1 MKPSSVPAGGDRRAL
16 ARPHGLRDRL
26 GGSRTLWLVVGAIAV
41 AVSVVRIA
49 GYTSFL
55 DRTEVVD
62 SDFPQDYVSAREWIE
77 GGDPYAPMAELT
89 HKHLGPG
96 SDTRL
101 GYEAGQRNPHPPALI
116 VVQTPLS
123 RLDVSVA
130 RTTFMVAML
139 LTIFLALALFMI
151 EIGLNRLT
159 ASVAAFGA
167 LALPIIGFEMRWG
180 QINGL
185 LLLTLVLGWRDLR
198 RGRDLRAGLWL
209 GVATALK
216 VFPWML
222 IIPLVRAK
230 RMKAAGWML
239 ASAIGFTLAGVA
251 AVGVDATRTFLKIAM
266 PENVEIWG
274 AAPHSI
280 SLVTLPFRLFA
291 ADRWLNPSVAVAPW
305 VGWLGVLAV
314 VACALAVWHTST
326 AVSRDPFWGAVPWII
341 LGTPVAWA
349 HYLVIVLPLAILVVL
364 RWRRV
369 TQPLKAFLALGCVL
383 FALGPAYLDWLSTV
397 GGFSLQDYGNVV
409 AGTTILMAG
418 LAVIGIADLRGD
430 DRSDRRRD
438 ADDGVAPGI
447 GDRHVDPGTQL
458 VGAHDAE

>member
-1 MKPSSVPAGGDRRAL
+1 VAAGVDRRARP
-16 ARPHGLRDRL
+16 RPHGLRDL
-26 GGSRTLWLVVGAIAV
+26 IGGSRLLWIALGVVVV
-41 AVSVVRIA
+41 ALSIVRIV
-49 GYTSFL
+49 GYTAFL
-55 DRTEVVD
+55 ERREIFD
-62 SDFPQDYVSAREWIE
+62 SDFPADYVSAREWRE
-77 GGDPYAPMAELT
+77 GGDPYAPIPDLT
-89 HKHLGPG
+89 RKHLGPG

-101 GYEAGQRNPHPPALI
+101 GYEAGQRNPHPPAL
-116 VVQTPLS
+116 VVIQAPLAS
-123 RLDVSVA
+123 TDVEVA
-130 RTTFMVAML
+130 RAIFMALML
-139 LTIFLALALFMI
+139 LATFLALLLFTL
-151 EIGLNRLT
+151 EIGLKRLT
-159 ASVAAFGA
+159 AAVVSFGA

-185 LLLTLVLGWRDLR
+185 LLLMLVLGWRDLR

-209 GVATALK
+209 GLATALK

-239 ASAIGFTLAGVA
+239 ASSIGFTIAGVA
-251 AVGVDATRTFLKIAM
+251 ALGLEATRTFLTVAM

-291 ADRWLNPSVAVAPW
+291 ADRWLDPSVAIAPW

-314 VACALAVWHTST
+314 AACAVAAWHTSS
-326 AVSRDPFWGAVPWII
+326 AVTRDPFWGVVPWII
-341 LGTPVAWA
+341 LGTPVAWT

-364 RWRRV
+364 RSRRV
-369 TQPLKAFLALGCVL
+369 SQPLKAFLAVGCVL
-383 FALGPAYLDWLSTV
+383 FALGPVYLDWLSSV

-418 LAVIGIADLRGD
+418 LSVIGIADLRGEAGAASGGRRDPD
-430 DRSDRRRD
+430 DRVSPQFR
-438 ADDGVAPGI
+438 
-447 GDRHVDPGTQL
+447 DRHVDARPQL
-458 VGAHDAE
+458 LPARDAE